1 MTHDSTETVV
11 FGFANRVSFPI
22 IESASRIPGQ
32 VSLQVC
38 KDDKRRYLEIRL
50 QPGDASPEGDERNAP
65 VIALHLPPI
74 AIHGQPRSL
83 ILDVNFDAPG
93 YAVALDAFDASGE
106 IVSFAFDAPR
116 SSGWQRVGAAFD
128 VRWVECLVQPTRL
141 RISFPS
147 GGGGA
152 ALGIATLSVT
162 GDVRLASPGLADS
175 GC

>member
-11 FGFANRVSFPI
+11 FGFADRELFPI
-22 IESASRIPGQ
+22 IESASRVPGH

-38 KDDKRRYLEIRL
+38 KDDKVRYLEIRL
-50 QPGDASPEGDERNAP
+50 QPGVALPEGDDRSGR

-83 ILDVNFDAPG
+83 VLDVNFDALG
-93 YAVALDAFDASGE
+93 YAVALDAFDASGDS
-106 IVSFAFDAPR
+106 VSFAFDAPR
-116 SSGWQRVGAAFD
+116 ASGWQRVRAKFD
-128 VRWVECLVQPTRL
+128 VLRVECPVQPTRL

-147 GGGGA
+147 GNEGA
-152 ALGIATLSVT
+152 TLGIATLSVM

-175 GC
+175 GR

>member
-11 FGFANRVSFPI
+11 YGFADTESFPI

-38 KDDKRRYLEIRL
+38 KDNKGRYLEIRL
-50 QPGDASPEGDERNAP
+50 QPGDMPLERDDRGGP

-83 ILDVNFDAPG
+83 VLDVNFDAPG

-106 IVSFAFDAPR
+106 SVSFAFYAPR
-116 SSGWQRVGAAFD
+116 SSGWQRVRAAFD
-128 VRWVECLVQPTRL
+128 VRRVECPVQPTRL

-147 GGGGA
+147 GSEGA
-152 ALGIATLSVT
+152 ALGIATLSVA

-175 GC
+175 GN